1 MSGHSKWKNIM
12 HKKEKTDAQRAKVFT
27 KIGKEIAIAV
37 KEAGADPVSNTK
49 LRDLISKA
57 KSLNVPNDNI
67 ERTIKK
73 ASGSDAVTYEEIVYE
88 GYGPCGVAVI
98 VETATDSK
106 NRTAGNVR
114 HYFDKFGGNLGQ
126 SGCVGFMFASKGVL
140 DVSAV
145 DEYGDKVVDG
155 DKLMEDAL
163 EAGAEDFS
171 EDGDIYEITTEPDD
185 FDAVKTDLEAKGYT
199 FVSAEIEK
207 VPSTY
212 VTLTNE
218 YDIKHMELLLEHLE
232 EDEDIVNIWHNW
244 DEQ

>member
-1 MSGHSKWKNIM
+1 MSGHSKWNNIKR
-12 HKKEKTDAQRAKVFT
+12 KKEKTDGARAKVFT
-27 KIGKEIAIAV
+27 KIGREISVAV
-37 KEAGADPVSNTK
+37 KEGGGNPASNSK
-49 LRDLISKA
+49 LAALIAKA
-57 KSLNVPNDNI
+57 KANSVPNDNI
-67 ERTIKK
+67 QRIIKRAEGGDK
-73 ASGSDAVTYEEIVYE
+73 TEYEAITYE
-88 GYGPCGVAVI
+88 GYGPGGIAVM
-98 VETATDSK
+98 VETLTDNR
-106 NRTAGNVR
+106 NRTAANMR

-218 YDIKHMELLLEHLE
+218 DDIKHMELLLEHLE